1 MDSDSQ
7 ELPAKLSQWFE
18 SVLNL
23 TENSLFSIAPEGP
36 HCDAVVLDA
45 LLRNAR
51 IIHRAELDHDGKLY
65 SPLCFFLAA
74 ACRRLKTRAGRKVLA
89 VGAGQR
95 VPPSETTGEIPPG
108 FRRCRP
114 RDGYPGDTP

>member
-45 LLRNAR
+45 LLRKR
-51 IIHRAELDHDGKLY
+51 PDHSSGGIR
-65 SPLCFFLAA
+65 S
-74 ACRRLKTRAGRKVLA
+74 
-89 VGAGQR
+89 
-95 VPPSETTGEIPPG
+95 
-108 FRRCRP
+108 
-114 RDGYPGDTP
+114 